1 MSRIAAIGE
10 VMVELVPY
18 PAADEKGREIKVVS
32 YAGDTF
38 NTAVYMARLGADT
51 EYVTLLGDDAHSDRI
66 LQLMADE
73 AIGSSAIERLPGRA
87 PGLYMISNTPDGER
101 EFAYW
106 RKEAPARQLF
116 ASDAAVAALAQQLS
130 NCDNIYISGIT
141 LAIISPEARQR
152 LVEFLR
158 TFRARGGRVI
168 FDSNYRPRL
177 WATRSE
183 AQAAVMAVMKQ
194 ADIALLT
201 LDDEQLLWGQDS
213 VEACEERY
221 RDCQLDELV
230 LKRGAEEVIV
240 ITVQGRQSVPVPPV
254 KNVLD
259 TTGAGDTF
267 NAGYMAARL
276 KGLSPIEAASEGIRC
291 AGIIIRHRGGVI
303 DRDIFQREYEGQ

>member
-10 VMVELVPY
+10 VMVELAPY
-18 PAADEKGREIKVVS
+18 PVADEKGREIKVVS

-38 NTAVYMARLGADT
+38 NTAVYMARLGAET
-51 EYVTLLGDDAHSDRI
+51 EYVTLLGDDVHSDRL

-87 PGLYMISNTPDGER
+87 PGLYMITNTPDGER

-116 ASDAAVAALAQQLS
+116 SSDAAAAALARQLS
-130 NCDNIYISGIT
+130 DCDNLYLSGIT
-141 LAIISPEARQR
+141 LAIIPPEARQR
-152 LVEFLR
+152 LVAFLQA
-158 TFRARGGRVI
+158 FRARGGRVI

-183 AQAAVMAVMKQ
+183 AQTAVMATMRQ

-201 LDDEQLLWGQDS
+201 LDDEQLLWDENS
-213 VEACEERY
+213 VETCEARY
-221 RDCQLDELV
+221 RNCQLAELV
-230 LKRGAEEVIV
+230 LKRGAEEVVV
-240 ITVQGRQSVPVPPV
+240 ITAQGRQSVPVPPV
-254 KNVLD
+254 KNVVD

-276 KGLSPIEAASEGIRC
+276 KGLSPVEAASEGIRC

-303 DRDIFQREYEGQ
+303 DRDLFLQEYNRK